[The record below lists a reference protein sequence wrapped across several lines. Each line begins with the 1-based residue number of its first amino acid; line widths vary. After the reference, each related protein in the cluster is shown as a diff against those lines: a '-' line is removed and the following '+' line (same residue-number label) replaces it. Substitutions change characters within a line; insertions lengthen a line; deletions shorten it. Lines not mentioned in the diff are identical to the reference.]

1 MQKLTKF
8 LYSQCTV
15 ADLVLDII
23 SQFGKSP
30 VITFR
35 HEYRVVA
42 KSGITTFF
50 FDYFA
55 FYHSFKE
62 ILLSVQY
69 QRNSGA
75 ELCFTVFLSVQFVKK
90 FMLAEMAAT
99 ASKDSLQGLLD
110 NSREVGNQLS
120 AQVKNLLRDTTKMG
134 NSIRQ
139 YQSMLNVNMTE
150 QEKLNALLSQKKNEL
165 NERERTINEL
175 QDMIK
180 AQNDKVQNL
189 LSNVKDA
196 LLGFSTDEL
205 TVREKDGKV
214 YVAMSDK
221 LLFQSGSARLDKRGE
236 EALGKLAEVLNK
248 QTDIDVFIE
257 GHTDNKP
264 INTVQFKDNWDL
276 SVIRATSVVRILIK
290 NYNVNPLQIQPSGR
304 GEYMP
309 IDDNE
314 TIEGRSKNRRTE
326 IIMAPK
332 LDKLFQMLQSSEESK

>member
-1 MQKLTKF
+1 MKKITLFTFLT
-8 LYSQCTV
+8 
-15 ADLVLDII
+15 
-23 SQFGKSP
+23 
-30 VITFR
+30 
-35 HEYRVVA
+35 
-42 KSGITTFF
+42 
-50 FDYFA
+50 
-55 FYHSFKE
+55 
-62 ILLSVQY
+62 ILLCTSCV
-69 QRNSGA
+69 
-75 ELCFTVFLSVQFVKK
+75 TKKK
-90 FMLAEMAAT
+90 FMLAELAAT
-99 ASKDSLQGLLD
+99 ASKDSLQGLLTD
-110 NSREVGNQLS
+110 CRNTGNQMS
-120 AQVKNLLRDTTKMG
+120 VQIKNLMRDTTKMG

-150 QEKLNALLSQKKNEL
+150 QEKLNALLNQKKNEL

-175 QDMIK
+175 QQMIN
-180 AQNDKVQNL
+180 AQNEKVRKL
-189 LSNVKDA
+189 LSSVKDA
-196 LLGFSTDEL
+196 LLGFSSDEL

-276 SVIRATSVVRILIK
+276 SVISATSVVRILIK

-309 IDDNE
+309 VDDNE
-314 TIEGRSKNRRTE
+314 TAEGRSKNRRTE

-332 LDKLFQMLQSSEESK
+332 LDKLFQMLQSTEE

>member
-1 MQKLTKF
+1 MFNDNDTVSPANQCVESIQFMQ
-8 LYSQCTV
+8 
-15 ADLVLDII
+15 
-23 SQFGKSP
+23 
-30 VITFR
+30 
-35 HEYRVVA
+35 
-42 KSGITTFF
+42 
-50 FDYFA
+50 
-55 FYHSFKE
+55 
-62 ILLSVQY
+62 
-69 QRNSGA
+69 
-75 ELCFTVFLSVQFVKK
+75 
-90 FMLAEMAAT
+90 AEMAAT
-99 ASKDSLQGLLD
+99 ISKDSLQGLLTD
-110 NSREVGNQLS
+110 CRNINAQMS
-120 AQVKNLLRDTTKMG
+120 AQIKNLLRDTTKMG

-309 IDDNE
+309 VDDNE
-314 TIEGRSKNRRTE
+314 TAEGRSKNRRTE

>member
-1 MQKLTKF
+1 MKKITLFTFLT
-8 LYSQCTV
+8 
-15 ADLVLDII
+15 
-23 SQFGKSP
+23 
-30 VITFR
+30 
-35 HEYRVVA
+35 
-42 KSGITTFF
+42 
-50 FDYFA
+50 
-55 FYHSFKE
+55 
-62 ILLSVQY
+62 ILLCTSCV
-69 QRNSGA
+69 
-75 ELCFTVFLSVQFVKK
+75 TKKK
-90 FMLAEMAAT
+90 FMLAELAAT
-99 ASKDSLQGLLD
+99 ASKDSLQGLLTD
-110 NSREVGNQLS
+110 CRNTGNQMS
-120 AQVKNLLRDTTKMG
+120 VQIKNLMRDTTKMG

-150 QEKLNALLSQKKNEL
+150 QEKLNALLNQKKNEL

-175 QDMIK
+175 QQMIN
-180 AQNDKVQNL
+180 AQNEKVRKL
-189 LSNVKDA
+189 LSSVKDA
-196 LLGFSTDEL
+196 LLGFSSDEL

-264 INTVQFKDNWDL
+264 INTVQFKDDWDL

-309 IDDNE
+309 VDDNE
-314 TIEGRSKNRRTE
+314 TAEGRSKNRRTE

-332 LDKLFQMLQSSEESK
+332 LDKLFQMLQSTEE

>member
-1 MQKLTKF
+1 MKKITLFTFLT
-8 LYSQCTV
+8 
-15 ADLVLDII
+15 
-23 SQFGKSP
+23 
-30 VITFR
+30 
-35 HEYRVVA
+35 
-42 KSGITTFF
+42 
-50 FDYFA
+50 
-55 FYHSFKE
+55 
-62 ILLSVQY
+62 ILLCTSCV
-69 QRNSGA
+69 
-75 ELCFTVFLSVQFVKK
+75 TKKK
-90 FMLAEMAAT
+90 FMLAELAAT
-99 ASKDSLQGLLD
+99 ASKDSLQGLLTD
-110 NSREVGNQLS
+110 CRNTGNQMSVQIKTLM
-120 AQVKNLLRDTTKMG
+120 RDTTKMG

-150 QEKLNALLSQKKNEL
+150 QEKLNALLNQKKNEL

-175 QDMIK
+175 QQMIN
-180 AQNDKVQNL
+180 AQNEKVRKL
-189 LSNVKDA
+189 LSSVKDA
-196 LLGFSTDEL
+196 LLGFSSDEL

-309 IDDNE
+309 VDDNE
-314 TIEGRSKNRRTE
+314 TAEGRSKNRRTE

-332 LDKLFQMLQSSEESK
+332 LDKLFQMLQSTEE

>member
-1 MQKLTKF
+1 MKKIPLFTFLTII
-8 LYSQCTV
+8 LCTSCV
-15 ADLVLDII
+15 T
-23 SQFGKSP
+23 K
-30 VITFR
+30 
-35 HEYRVVA
+35 
-42 KSGITTFF
+42 
-50 FDYFA
+50 
-55 FYHSFKE
+55 
-62 ILLSVQY
+62 
-69 QRNSGA
+69 
-75 ELCFTVFLSVQFVKK
+75 KK
-90 FMLAEMAAT
+90 FMLAELAAT
-99 ASKDSLQGLLD
+99 ASKDSLQGLLTD
-110 NSREVGNQLS
+110 CRNTGNQMS
-120 AQVKNLLRDTTKMG
+120 VQIKNLMRDTTKMG

-150 QEKLNALLSQKKNEL
+150 QEKLNALLNQKKNEL
-165 NERERTINEL
+165 NERECTINEL
-175 QDMIK
+175 QQMIN
-180 AQNDKVQNL
+180 AQNEKVRKL
-189 LSNVKDA
+189 LSSVKDA
-196 LLGFSTDEL
+196 LLGFSSDEL

-309 IDDNE
+309 VDDNE
-314 TIEGRSKNRRTE
+314 TAEGRSKNRRTE

-332 LDKLFQMLQSSEESK
+332 LDKLFQMLQSTEE

>member
-1 MQKLTKF
+1 MKKITLFTFLT
-8 LYSQCTV
+8 
-15 ADLVLDII
+15 
-23 SQFGKSP
+23 
-30 VITFR
+30 
-35 HEYRVVA
+35 
-42 KSGITTFF
+42 
-50 FDYFA
+50 
-55 FYHSFKE
+55 
-62 ILLSVQY
+62 ILLCTSCV
-69 QRNSGA
+69 
-75 ELCFTVFLSVQFVKK
+75 TKKK
-90 FMLAEMAAT
+90 FMLAELAAT
-99 ASKDSLQGLLD
+99 ASKDSLQGLLTD
-110 NSREVGNQLS
+110 CRNTGNQMS
-120 AQVKNLLRDTTKMG
+120 VQIKNLMRDTTKMG

-150 QEKLNALLSQKKNEL
+150 QEKLNALLNQKKNEL

-175 QDMIK
+175 QQMIN
-180 AQNDKVQNL
+180 AQNEKVRKL
-189 LSNVKDA
+189 LSSVKDA
-196 LLGFSTDEL
+196 LLGFSSDEL

-290 NYNVNPLQIQPSGR
+290 NYNVNPLQVQPSGR

-309 IDDNE
+309 VDDNE
-314 TIEGRSKNRRTE
+314 TAEGRSKNRRTE

-332 LDKLFQMLQSSEESK
+332 LDKLFQMLQSTEE

>member
-1 MQKLTKF
+1 MKKITLFTFLT
-8 LYSQCTV
+8 
-15 ADLVLDII
+15 
-23 SQFGKSP
+23 
-30 VITFR
+30 
-35 HEYRVVA
+35 
-42 KSGITTFF
+42 
-50 FDYFA
+50 
-55 FYHSFKE
+55 
-62 ILLSVQY
+62 ILLCTSCV
-69 QRNSGA
+69 
-75 ELCFTVFLSVQFVKK
+75 TKKK
-90 FMLAEMAAT
+90 FMLAELAAT
-99 ASKDSLQGLLD
+99 ASKDSLQGLLTD
-110 NSREVGNQLS
+110 CRNTGNQMS
-120 AQVKNLLRDTTKMG
+120 VQIKNLMRDTTKMG

-150 QEKLNALLSQKKNEL
+150 QEKLNALLNQKKNEL

-175 QDMIK
+175 QQMIN
-180 AQNDKVQNL
+180 AQNEKVRKL
-189 LSNVKDA
+189 LSSVKDA
-196 LLGFSTDEL
+196 LLGFSSDEL

-248 QTDIDVFIE
+248 QPDIDVFIE

-309 IDDNE
+309 VDDNE
-314 TIEGRSKNRRTE
+314 TAEGRSKNRRTE

-332 LDKLFQMLQSSEESK
+332 LDKLFQMLQSTEE

>member
-1 MQKLTKF
+1 
-8 LYSQCTV
+8 
-15 ADLVLDII
+15 
-23 SQFGKSP
+23 
-30 VITFR
+30 
-35 HEYRVVA
+35 
-42 KSGITTFF
+42 
-50 FDYFA
+50 
-55 FYHSFKE
+55 
-62 ILLSVQY
+62 
-69 QRNSGA
+69 
-75 ELCFTVFLSVQFVKK
+75 
-90 FMLAEMAAT
+90 MLAELAAT
-99 ASKDSLQGLLD
+99 ASKDSLQGLLTD
-110 NSREVGNQLS
+110 CRNTGNQMSVQIKKLM
-120 AQVKNLLRDTTKMG
+120 RDTTKMG

-150 QEKLNALLSQKKNEL
+150 QEKLNALLNQKKNEL

-175 QDMIK
+175 QQMIN
-180 AQNDKVQNL
+180 AQNEKVRKL
-189 LSNVKDA
+189 LSSVKDA
-196 LLGFSTDEL
+196 LLGFSSDEL

-276 SVIRATSVVRILIK
+276 SVISATSVVRILIK

-309 IDDNE
+309 VDDNE
-314 TIEGRSKNRRTE
+314 TAEGRSKNRRTE

-332 LDKLFQMLQSSEESK
+332 LDKLFQMLQSTEE

>member
-1 MQKLTKF
+1 MKKITLFTFLT
-8 LYSQCTV
+8 
-15 ADLVLDII
+15 
-23 SQFGKSP
+23 
-30 VITFR
+30 
-35 HEYRVVA
+35 
-42 KSGITTFF
+42 
-50 FDYFA
+50 
-55 FYHSFKE
+55 
-62 ILLSVQY
+62 ILLCTSCV
-69 QRNSGA
+69 
-75 ELCFTVFLSVQFVKK
+75 TKKK
-90 FMLAEMAAT
+90 FMLAELAAT
-99 ASKDSLQGLLD
+99 ASTDSLPGLLTD
-110 NSREVGNQLS
+110 CRNTGNQMS
-120 AQVKNLLRDTTKMG
+120 VQIKNLMRDTTKMG

-150 QEKLNALLSQKKNEL
+150 QEKLNALLNQKKNEL
-165 NERERTINEL
+165 NERECTINEL
-175 QDMIK
+175 QQMIN
-180 AQNDKVQNL
+180 AQNEKVRKL
-189 LSNVKDA
+189 LSSVKDA
-196 LLGFSTDEL
+196 LLGFSSDEL

-309 IDDNE
+309 VDDNE
-314 TIEGRSKNRRTE
+314 TAEGRSKNRRTE

-332 LDKLFQMLQSSEESK
+332 LDKLFQMLQSTEE

>member
-1 MQKLTKF
+1 MKKITLFTFLT
-8 LYSQCTV
+8 
-15 ADLVLDII
+15 
-23 SQFGKSP
+23 
-30 VITFR
+30 
-35 HEYRVVA
+35 
-42 KSGITTFF
+42 
-50 FDYFA
+50 
-55 FYHSFKE
+55 
-62 ILLSVQY
+62 ILLCTSCV
-69 QRNSGA
+69 
-75 ELCFTVFLSVQFVKK
+75 TKKK
-90 FMLAEMAAT
+90 FMLAELAAT
-99 ASKDSLQGLLD
+99 ASKDSLQGLLTD
-110 NSREVGNQLS
+110 CRNTGNQMS
-120 AQVKNLLRDTTKMG
+120 VQIKNLMRDTTKMG

-150 QEKLNALLSQKKNEL
+150 QEKLNALLNQKKNEL
-165 NERERTINEL
+165 NERECTINEL
-175 QDMIK
+175 QQMIN
-180 AQNDKVQNL
+180 AQNEKVRKL
-189 LSNVKDA
+189 LSSVKDA
-196 LLGFSTDEL
+196 LLGFSSDEL

-276 SVIRATSVVRILIK
+276 RVSRATSVVRILIK

-309 IDDNE
+309 VDDNE
-314 TIEGRSKNRRTE
+314 TAEGRSKNRRTE

-332 LDKLFQMLQSSEESK
+332 LDKLFQMLQSTEE

>member
-1 MQKLTKF
+1 MKKITLFTFLT
-8 LYSQCTV
+8 
-15 ADLVLDII
+15 
-23 SQFGKSP
+23 
-30 VITFR
+30 
-35 HEYRVVA
+35 
-42 KSGITTFF
+42 
-50 FDYFA
+50 
-55 FYHSFKE
+55 
-62 ILLSVQY
+62 ILLCTSCV
-69 QRNSGA
+69 
-75 ELCFTVFLSVQFVKK
+75 TKKK
-90 FMLAEMAAT
+90 FMLAELAAT
-99 ASKDSLQGLLD
+99 ASKDSLQGLLTD
-110 NSREVGNQLS
+110 CRNTGNQMS
-120 AQVKNLLRDTTKMG
+120 VQIKNLMRDTTKMG

-150 QEKLNALLSQKKNEL
+150 QEKLNALLNQKKNEL

-175 QDMIK
+175 QQTIN
-180 AQNDKVQNL
+180 AQNEKVRKL
-189 LSNVKDA
+189 LSSVKDA
-196 LLGFSTDEL
+196 LLGFSSDEL

-221 LLFQSGSARLDKRGE
+221 LLFQSGSARLGKRGE

-309 IDDNE
+309 VDDNE
-314 TIEGRSKNRRTE
+314 TAEGRSKNRRTE

-332 LDKLFQMLQSSEESK
+332 LDKLFQMLQSTEE

>member
-1 MQKLTKF
+1 MKKITLFTLLTLLF
-8 LYSQCTV
+8 CTSCV
-15 ADLVLDII
+15 T
-23 SQFGKSP
+23 K
-30 VITFR
+30 
-35 HEYRVVA
+35 
-42 KSGITTFF
+42 
-50 FDYFA
+50 
-55 FYHSFKE
+55 
-62 ILLSVQY
+62 
-69 QRNSGA
+69 
-75 ELCFTVFLSVQFVKK
+75 KK

-99 ASKDSLQGLLD
+99 ASKDSLQGLLTD
-110 NSREVGNQLS
+110 CRHTNAQMS
-120 AQVKNLLRDTTKMG
+120 AQIKNLLRDTTKMG

-139 YQSMLNVNMTE
+139 YQSMLNMNMTE
-150 QEKLNALLSQKKNEL
+150 QEKLNALLNQKKNEL

-175 QDMIK
+175 QQMIN
-180 AQNDKVQNL
+180 AQNEKVQKL
-189 LSNVKDA
+189 LSSVKDA
-196 LLGFSTDEL
+196 LLGFSSDEL
-205 TVREKDGKV
+205 TVREKDVKV

-290 NYNVNPLQIQPSGR
+290 NYGVNPLQIQPSGR

-309 IDDNE
+309 VDDNE
-314 TIEGRSKNRRTE
+314 TAEGRSKNRRTE

-332 LDKLFQMLQSSEESK
+332 LDKLFKMLQTSEEVK

>member
-1 MQKLTKF
+1 MKKITLFTLLT
-8 LYSQCTV
+8 LLLCTSCV
-15 ADLVLDII
+15 T
-23 SQFGKSP
+23 K
-30 VITFR
+30 
-35 HEYRVVA
+35 
-42 KSGITTFF
+42 
-50 FDYFA
+50 
-55 FYHSFKE
+55 
-62 ILLSVQY
+62 
-69 QRNSGA
+69 
-75 ELCFTVFLSVQFVKK
+75 KK
-90 FMLAEMAAT
+90 FMLAELAAT
-99 ASKDSLQGLLD
+99 ASKDSLQGLLTD
-110 NSREVGNQLS
+110 CRNTGNQMS
-120 AQVKNLLRDTTKMG
+120 VQIKNLMRDTTKMG

-150 QEKLNALLSQKKNEL
+150 QEKLNALLNQKKNEL
-165 NERERTINEL
+165 NERECTINEL
-175 QDMIK
+175 QQMIN
-180 AQNDKVQNL
+180 AQNEKVRKL
-189 LSNVKDA
+189 LSSVKDA
-196 LLGFSTDEL
+196 LLGFSSDEL

-309 IDDNE
+309 VDDNE
-314 TIEGRSKNRRTE
+314 TAEGRSKNRRTE

-332 LDKLFQMLQSSEESK
+332 LDKLFQMLQSTEE

>member
-1 MQKLTKF
+1 MKKITLFTFLT
-8 LYSQCTV
+8 
-15 ADLVLDII
+15 
-23 SQFGKSP
+23 
-30 VITFR
+30 
-35 HEYRVVA
+35 
-42 KSGITTFF
+42 
-50 FDYFA
+50 
-55 FYHSFKE
+55 
-62 ILLSVQY
+62 ILLCTSCV
-69 QRNSGA
+69 
-75 ELCFTVFLSVQFVKK
+75 TKKK
-90 FMLAEMAAT
+90 FMLAELAAT
-99 ASKDSLQGLLD
+99 ASKDSLQGLLTD
-110 NSREVGNQLS
+110 CRNTGNQMS
-120 AQVKNLLRDTTKMG
+120 VQIKNLMRDTTKMG

-150 QEKLNALLSQKKNEL
+150 QEKLNALLNQKKNEL

-175 QDMIK
+175 QQMIN
-180 AQNDKVQNL
+180 AQNEKVRKL
-189 LSNVKDA
+189 LSSVKDA
-196 LLGFSTDEL
+196 LLGFSSDEL

-276 SVIRATSVVRILIK
+276 SVIRATPVVRILIK

-309 IDDNE
+309 VDDNE
-314 TIEGRSKNRRTE
+314 TAEGRSKNRRTE

-332 LDKLFQMLQSSEESK
+332 LDKLFQMLQSTEE

>member
-1 MQKLTKF
+1 MKKISLFTFLT
-8 LYSQCTV
+8 
-15 ADLVLDII
+15 
-23 SQFGKSP
+23 
-30 VITFR
+30 
-35 HEYRVVA
+35 
-42 KSGITTFF
+42 
-50 FDYFA
+50 
-55 FYHSFKE
+55 
-62 ILLSVQY
+62 ILLCTSCV
-69 QRNSGA
+69 
-75 ELCFTVFLSVQFVKK
+75 TKKK
-90 FMLAEMAAT
+90 FMLAELAAT
-99 ASKDSLQGLLD
+99 ASKDSLQGLLTD
-110 NSREVGNQLS
+110 CRNTGNQMS
-120 AQVKNLLRDTTKMG
+120 VQIKNLMRDTTKMG

-150 QEKLNALLSQKKNEL
+150 QEKLNALLNQKKNEL

-175 QDMIK
+175 QQMIN
-180 AQNDKVQNL
+180 AQNEKVRKL
-189 LSNVKDA
+189 LSSVKDA
-196 LLGFSTDEL
+196 LLGFSSDEL

-309 IDDNE
+309 VDDNE
-314 TIEGRSKNRRTE
+314 TAEGRSKNRRTE

-332 LDKLFQMLQSSEESK
+332 LDKLFQMLQSTEE

>member
-1 MQKLTKF
+1 MKKITLFTFLT
-8 LYSQCTV
+8 
-15 ADLVLDII
+15 
-23 SQFGKSP
+23 
-30 VITFR
+30 
-35 HEYRVVA
+35 
-42 KSGITTFF
+42 
-50 FDYFA
+50 
-55 FYHSFKE
+55 
-62 ILLSVQY
+62 ILLCTSCV
-69 QRNSGA
+69 
-75 ELCFTVFLSVQFVKK
+75 TKKK
-90 FMLAEMAAT
+90 FMLAELAAT
-99 ASKDSLQGLLD
+99 ASKDSLQGLLTD
-110 NSREVGNQLS
+110 CRNTGNQMS
-120 AQVKNLLRDTTKMG
+120 VQIKNLMRDTTKMG

-150 QEKLNALLSQKKNEL
+150 QEKLNALLNQKKNEL

-175 QDMIK
+175 QQMIN
-180 AQNDKVQNL
+180 AQNEKVRKL
-189 LSNVKDA
+189 LSSVKDA
-196 LLGFSTDEL
+196 LLGFSSDEL
-205 TVREKDGKV
+205 TVREKDGK
-214 YVAMSDK
+214 VAMSDK

-309 IDDNE
+309 VDDNE
-314 TIEGRSKNRRTE
+314 TAEGRSKNRRTE

-332 LDKLFQMLQSSEESK
+332 LDKLFQMLQSTEE

>member
-1 MQKLTKF
+1 MKKITLFTLLT
-8 LYSQCTV
+8 LLLCTSCV
-15 ADLVLDII
+15 T
-23 SQFGKSP
+23 K
-30 VITFR
+30 
-35 HEYRVVA
+35 
-42 KSGITTFF
+42 
-50 FDYFA
+50 
-55 FYHSFKE
+55 
-62 ILLSVQY
+62 
-69 QRNSGA
+69 
-75 ELCFTVFLSVQFVKK
+75 KK

-189 LSNVKDA
+189 
-196 LLGFSTDEL
+196 F
-205 TVREKDGKV
+205 
-214 YVAMSDK
+214 
-221 LLFQSGSARLDKRGE
+221 
-236 EALGKLAEVLNK
+236 
-248 QTDIDVFIE
+248 DVFIE

-309 IDDNE
+309 VDDNE

>member
-1 MQKLTKF
+1 MKKITLFTFLT
-8 LYSQCTV
+8 
-15 ADLVLDII
+15 
-23 SQFGKSP
+23 
-30 VITFR
+30 
-35 HEYRVVA
+35 
-42 KSGITTFF
+42 
-50 FDYFA
+50 
-55 FYHSFKE
+55 
-62 ILLSVQY
+62 ILLCTSCV
-69 QRNSGA
+69 
-75 ELCFTVFLSVQFVKK
+75 TKKK
-90 FMLAEMAAT
+90 FMLAELAAT
-99 ASKDSLQGLLD
+99 ANKDSLQGLLTD
-110 NSREVGNQLS
+110 CRNTGNQMS
-120 AQVKNLLRDTTKMG
+120 VQIKNLMRDTTKMG

-150 QEKLNALLSQKKNEL
+150 QEKLNALLNQKKNEL

-175 QDMIK
+175 QQMIN
-180 AQNDKVQNL
+180 AQNEKVRKL
-189 LSNVKDA
+189 LSSVKDA
-196 LLGFSTDEL
+196 LLGFSSDEL

-304 GEYMP
+304 GEYMLV
-309 IDDNE
+309 DDNE
-314 TIEGRSKNRRTE
+314 TAEGRSKNRRTE

-332 LDKLFQMLQSSEESK
+332 LDKLFQMLQSTEE

>member
-1 MQKLTKF
+1 MKKITLFTLLT
-8 LYSQCTV
+8 LLVCTSCV
-15 ADLVLDII
+15 T
-23 SQFGKSP
+23 K
-30 VITFR
+30 
-35 HEYRVVA
+35 
-42 KSGITTFF
+42 
-50 FDYFA
+50 
-55 FYHSFKE
+55 
-62 ILLSVQY
+62 
-69 QRNSGA
+69 
-75 ELCFTVFLSVQFVKK
+75 KK
-90 FMLAEMAAT
+90 FMIAETGRLAALT
-99 ASKDSLQGLLD
+99 SRDSVQGLLND
-110 NSREVGNQLS
+110 CRDRGDRLT
-120 AQVKNLLRDTTKMG
+120 AQVKHLLQDTTKMG
-134 NSIRQ
+134 NSIRH
-139 YQSMLNVNMTE
+139 YQTMLNANMTE

-180 AQNDKVQNL
+180 AQNDRVQSL
-189 LSNVKDA
+189 LNNVKDA

-290 NYNVNPLQIQPSGR
+290 NYGVNPLQIQPSGR

-309 IDDNE
+309 VDDNE
-314 TIEGRSKNRRTE
+314 TAEGRSKNRRTE

-332 LDKLFQMLQSSEESK
+332 LDKLFRMLQSSEQ

>member
-1 MQKLTKF
+1 MKKITLFTFLT
-8 LYSQCTV
+8 
-15 ADLVLDII
+15 
-23 SQFGKSP
+23 
-30 VITFR
+30 
-35 HEYRVVA
+35 
-42 KSGITTFF
+42 
-50 FDYFA
+50 
-55 FYHSFKE
+55 
-62 ILLSVQY
+62 ILLCTSCV
-69 QRNSGA
+69 
-75 ELCFTVFLSVQFVKK
+75 TKKK
-90 FMLAEMAAT
+90 FMLAELAAT
-99 ASKDSLQGLLD
+99 ASKDSLQGLLTD
-110 NSREVGNQLS
+110 CRNTGNQMS
-120 AQVKNLLRDTTKMG
+120 VQIKNLMRDTTKMG

-150 QEKLNALLSQKKNEL
+150 QEKLNALLNQKKNEL

-175 QDMIK
+175 QQMINE
-180 AQNDKVQNL
+180 QNEKVRKL
-189 LSNVKDA
+189 LSSVKDA
-196 LLGFSTDEL
+196 LLGFSSDEL

-309 IDDNE
+309 VDDNE
-314 TIEGRSKNRRTE
+314 TAEGRSKNRRTE

-332 LDKLFQMLQSSEESK
+332 LDKLFQMLQSTEE

>member
-1 MQKLTKF
+1 MKKITLFTFLT
-8 LYSQCTV
+8 
-15 ADLVLDII
+15 
-23 SQFGKSP
+23 
-30 VITFR
+30 
-35 HEYRVVA
+35 
-42 KSGITTFF
+42 
-50 FDYFA
+50 
-55 FYHSFKE
+55 
-62 ILLSVQY
+62 ILLCTSCV
-69 QRNSGA
+69 
-75 ELCFTVFLSVQFVKK
+75 TKKK
-90 FMLAEMAAT
+90 FMLAELAAT
-99 ASKDSLQGLLD
+99 ASKDSLQGLLTD
-110 NSREVGNQLS
+110 CRNTGNQLS
-120 AQVKNLLRDTTKMG
+120 VQIKNLMRDTTKMG

-150 QEKLNALLSQKKNEL
+150 QEKLNALLNQKKNEL

-175 QDMIK
+175 QQMIN
-180 AQNDKVQNL
+180 AQNEKVRKL
-189 LSNVKDA
+189 LSSVKDA
-196 LLGFSTDEL
+196 LLGFSSDEL

-309 IDDNE
+309 VDDNE
-314 TIEGRSKNRRTE
+314 TAEGRSKNRRTE

-332 LDKLFQMLQSSEESK
+332 LDKLFQMLQSTEE

>member
-1 MQKLTKF
+1 MKKIALFTFLTML
-8 LYSQCTV
+8 LYTSCVT
-15 ADLVLDII
+15 
-23 SQFGKSP
+23 K
-30 VITFR
+30 
-35 HEYRVVA
+35 
-42 KSGITTFF
+42 
-50 FDYFA
+50 
-55 FYHSFKE
+55 
-62 ILLSVQY
+62 
-69 QRNSGA
+69 
-75 ELCFTVFLSVQFVKK
+75 KK
-90 FMLAEMAAT
+90 FMLAELAAT
-99 ASKDSLQGLLD
+99 ASKDSLQGLLTD
-110 NSREVGNQLS
+110 CRNTGNQMS
-120 AQVKNLLRDTTKMG
+120 VQIKNLMRDTTKMG

-150 QEKLNALLSQKKNEL
+150 QEKLNALLNQKKNEL
-165 NERERTINEL
+165 NERECTINEL
-175 QDMIK
+175 QQMIN
-180 AQNDKVQNL
+180 AQNEKVRKL
-189 LSNVKDA
+189 LSSVKDA
-196 LLGFSTDEL
+196 LLGFSSDEL

-309 IDDNE
+309 VDDNE
-314 TIEGRSKNRRTE
+314 TAEGRSKNRRTE

-332 LDKLFQMLQSSEESK
+332 LDKLFQMLQSTEE

>member
-1 MQKLTKF
+1 MKKITLFTFLT
-8 LYSQCTV
+8 
-15 ADLVLDII
+15 
-23 SQFGKSP
+23 
-30 VITFR
+30 
-35 HEYRVVA
+35 
-42 KSGITTFF
+42 
-50 FDYFA
+50 
-55 FYHSFKE
+55 
-62 ILLSVQY
+62 ILLCTSCV
-69 QRNSGA
+69 
-75 ELCFTVFLSVQFVKK
+75 TKKK
-90 FMLAEMAAT
+90 FMLAELAAT
-99 ASKDSLQGLLD
+99 ASKDSLQGLLTD
-110 NSREVGNQLS
+110 CRNTGNQMS
-120 AQVKNLLRDTTKMG
+120 VQIKNLMRDTTKMG

-150 QEKLNALLSQKKNEL
+150 QEKLNALLNQKKNEL
-165 NERERTINEL
+165 NERECTINEL
-175 QDMIK
+175 QQMIN
-180 AQNDKVQNL
+180 AQNEKVRKL
-189 LSNVKDA
+189 LSSVKDA
-196 LLGFSTDEL
+196 LLGFSSDEL

-304 GEYMP
+304 GDYMP
-309 IDDNE
+309 VDDNE
-314 TIEGRSKNRRTE
+314 TAEGRSKNRRTE

-332 LDKLFQMLQSSEESK
+332 LDKLFQMLQSTEE

>member
-1 MQKLTKF
+1 MKKITLFTFLT
-8 LYSQCTV
+8 
-15 ADLVLDII
+15 
-23 SQFGKSP
+23 
-30 VITFR
+30 
-35 HEYRVVA
+35 
-42 KSGITTFF
+42 
-50 FDYFA
+50 
-55 FYHSFKE
+55 
-62 ILLSVQY
+62 ILLCTSCV
-69 QRNSGA
+69 
-75 ELCFTVFLSVQFVKK
+75 TKKK
-90 FMLAEMAAT
+90 FMLAELAAT
-99 ASKDSLQGLLD
+99 ASKDSLQGLLTD
-110 NSREVGNQLS
+110 CRNTGNQS
-120 AQVKNLLRDTTKMG
+120 SVQIKNLMRDTTKMG

-150 QEKLNALLSQKKNEL
+150 QEKLNALLNQKKNEL

-175 QDMIK
+175 QQMIN
-180 AQNDKVQNL
+180 AQNEKVRKL
-189 LSNVKDA
+189 LSSVKDA
-196 LLGFSTDEL
+196 LLGFSSDEL

-309 IDDNE
+309 VDDNE
-314 TIEGRSKNRRTE
+314 TAEGRSKNRRTE

-332 LDKLFQMLQSSEESK
+332 LDKLFQMLQSTEE

>member
-1 MQKLTKF
+1 MKKITLFTLLTLLF
-8 LYSQCTV
+8 CTSCV
-15 ADLVLDII
+15 T
-23 SQFGKSP
+23 K
-30 VITFR
+30 
-35 HEYRVVA
+35 
-42 KSGITTFF
+42 
-50 FDYFA
+50 
-55 FYHSFKE
+55 
-62 ILLSVQY
+62 
-69 QRNSGA
+69 
-75 ELCFTVFLSVQFVKK
+75 KK
-90 FMLAEMAAT
+90 FMLAELAAT
-99 ASKDSLQGLLD
+99 ASKDSLQGLLTD
-110 NSREVGNQLS
+110 CRHTNAQMS
-120 AQVKNLLRDTTKMG
+120 AQIKNLLRDTTKMG

-139 YQSMLNVNMTE
+139 YQSMLNMNMTE
-150 QEKLNALLSQKKNEL
+150 QEKLNALLNQKKNEL

-175 QDMIK
+175 QQMIN
-180 AQNDKVQNL
+180 AQNEKVQNL
-189 LSNVKDA
+189 LSSVKDA
-196 LLGFSTDEL
+196 LLGFSSDEL

-290 NYNVNPLQIQPSGR
+290 NYGVNPLQIQPSGR

-309 IDDNE
+309 VDDNE
-314 TIEGRSKNRRTE
+314 TAEGRSKNRRTE

-332 LDKLFQMLQSSEESK
+332 LDKLFKMLQSSEEQN

>member
-1 MQKLTKF
+1 MKKIALFTFLT
-8 LYSQCTV
+8 LLLCTSCV
-15 ADLVLDII
+15 T
-23 SQFGKSP
+23 K
-30 VITFR
+30 
-35 HEYRVVA
+35 
-42 KSGITTFF
+42 
-50 FDYFA
+50 
-55 FYHSFKE
+55 
-62 ILLSVQY
+62 
-69 QRNSGA
+69 
-75 ELCFTVFLSVQFVKK
+75 KK
-90 FMLAEMAAT
+90 FMLAELAAT
-99 ASKDSLQGLLD
+99 ANKDSLQGLLTD
-110 NSREVGNQLS
+110 CRNTGNQMS
-120 AQVKNLLRDTTKMG
+120 VQIKNLMRDTTKMG

-150 QEKLNALLSQKKNEL
+150 QEKLNALLNQKKNEL

-175 QDMIK
+175 QQMIN
-180 AQNDKVQNL
+180 AQNEKVRKL
-189 LSNVKDA
+189 LSSVKDA
-196 LLGFSTDEL
+196 LLGFSSDEL

-309 IDDNE
+309 VDDNE
-314 TIEGRSKNRRTE
+314 TAEGRSKNRRTE

-332 LDKLFQMLQSSEESK
+332 LDKLFQMLQSTEE

>member
-1 MQKLTKF
+1 MKKITLFTFLT
-8 LYSQCTV
+8 
-15 ADLVLDII
+15 
-23 SQFGKSP
+23 
-30 VITFR
+30 
-35 HEYRVVA
+35 
-42 KSGITTFF
+42 
-50 FDYFA
+50 
-55 FYHSFKE
+55 
-62 ILLSVQY
+62 ILLCTSCV
-69 QRNSGA
+69 
-75 ELCFTVFLSVQFVKK
+75 TKKK
-90 FMLAEMAAT
+90 FMLAELAAT
-99 ASKDSLQGLLD
+99 ASKDSLQGLLTD
-110 NSREVGNQLS
+110 CRNTGNQMS
-120 AQVKNLLRDTTKMG
+120 VQIKNLMRDTTKMG

-150 QEKLNALLSQKKNEL
+150 QEKLNALLNQKKNEL
-165 NERERTINEL
+165 NERERTINAL
-175 QDMIK
+175 QQMIN
-180 AQNDKVQNL
+180 AQNEKVRKL
-189 LSNVKDA
+189 LSSVKDA
-196 LLGFSTDEL
+196 LLGFSSDEL

-309 IDDNE
+309 VDDNE
-314 TIEGRSKNRRTE
+314 TAEGRSKNRRTE

-332 LDKLFQMLQSSEESK
+332 LDKLFQMLQSTEE